1 MQVASSWK
9 HSYRLL
15 IRPRILAHGNHSC
28 KKRSTSSL
36 PEFGLLSLPAFKSA
50 EDFPL
55 RSAEAIKLCSALRD
69 EVSTEKDPLKTLL
82 LLDQISNEVCSV
94 LDVAEFCRNA
104 HDDENYREK
113 AEHAFSTLSLFIH
126 NLNTDITLYTA
137 LQRIVDAESIFKLLP
152 DEHKLFAKDLKSEFE
167 SGGIHLV
174 GNDREEAVAL
184 QAAVVESETKFVQE
198 TSRVEESS
206 HFNIGPFQNTS
217 DHARFSSWLRQYVQ
231 QSEDMP
237 PNHVTCS
244 PNRRIS
250 GAVLRSLDEESHR
263 ETVWMNM
270 VSEPSNNVNNLGQ
283 MIKDRQALAK
293 VLGFESF
300 AHKYLANKVLKTPQ
314 EVQTFLT
321 DVAATVRPKA
331 QKQLETLKN
340 LKRAMIGKTDSNDLK
355 PWDISYLTNMAVMS
369 LDQGKVDT
377 ISEYF
382 PLSSCIEGLIGI
394 TESLFGVKVRISDV
408 TGPEAWLG
416 TSHSLSGSLSHS
428 NQPVKFGYFSGAIKC
443 DFVGATG
450 DSLGTVYLDL
460 FHRRVLVNTHGS
472 LLLINSVLSFT

>member
-9 HSYRLL
+9 RSYGLL
-15 IRPRILAHGNHSC
+15 FRPRIFVQGSQLCG
-28 KKRSTSSL
+28 KRYISSL

-55 RSAEAIKLCSALRD
+55 RSAEAIKLCSALRE
-69 EVSTEKDPLKTLL
+69 EVSKEKDPLKTLL

-104 HDDENYREK
+104 HDDELYREK

-126 NLNTDITLYTA
+126 NLNTDITLYSA
-137 LQRIVDAESIFKLLP
+137 LQRIVDTDSIFKLLP

-167 SGGIHLV
+167 SGGIHLL
-174 GNDREEAVAL
+174 GNEREEAVAL

-198 TSRVEESS
+198 TSRVEENS
-206 HFNIGPFQNTS
+206 HFNIGPFQNKN
-217 DHARFSSWLRQYVQ
+217 DHARFSSWLGQYVQ
-231 QSEDMP
+231 QDESMP
-237 PNHVTCS
+237 PYHVTCS

-270 VSEPSNNVNNLGQ
+270 ASEPSNNINNLGQ
-283 MIKDRQALAK
+283 LIKGRQALAK

-300 AHKYLANKVLKTPQ
+300 AHKYLANKVLKTPL

-331 QKQLETLKN
+331 QKQLETLKS
-340 LKRAMIGKTDSNDLK
+340 LKRTLLGNNCSIDLK

-369 LDQGKVDT
+369 QDQGKVDS
-377 ISEYF
+377 IAEYF
-382 PLSSCIEGLIGI
+382 PLNSCIEGLIGI

-408 TGPEAWLG
+408 IGPEAWLG
-416 TSHSLSGSLSHS
+416 TSHSSSTTLSHS
-428 NQPVKFGYFSGAIKC
+428 YQPVKFGYFSGAIKC
-443 DFVGATG
+443 DFVGASG

-460 FHRRVLVNTHGS
+460 FHR
-472 LLLINSVLSFT
+472 